1 MSLAIRVKRI
11 FKTKS
16 RGLGEMMKL
25 ISKIR
30 GGKVC
35 VDPIIEHQAANMT
48 AIAKTLPT
56 KLCIEFGSVSTL
68 PAP

>member
-1 MSLAIRVKRI
+1 MTLAIGEKGI

-16 RGLGEMMKL
+16 ESWGAMINTVFEVRRGE
-25 ISKIR
+25 
-30 GGKVC
+30 VC
-35 VDPIIEHQAANMT
+35 IDPIIEHKTANVA

-56 KLCIEFGSVSTL
+56 KFCIEFGSVSPL